1 MTKPIFILGSPRSGT
16 SIIGLALRNGA
27 GIVGYNEGHIL
38 SIIPPLIETITNHY
52 KDKNI
57 LKHSAIAIANVSQ
70 DSIESEIIK
79 IFQAQYS
86 ALLPHEVWLDKTPG
100 YQMIKAVPFLL
111 KMYPQA
117 CFIFVKRRGI
127 ENIISR
133 LKKFPKPSFESHCI
147 MWKTCMECWLESRQY
162 LSENIYIEVDQM
174 EILRQP
180 RLVSEALAV
189 LLGFNNSQISQMEN
203 IFKNKK
209 PEYTGVNESLHT
221 RYIQETG
228 WTEEE
233 IKIFRKHCREVSE
246 KFGYSESSSY
256 YLETKT

>member
-100 YQMIKAVPFLL
+100 YQMIKAVPFIL
-111 KMYPQA
+111 KMYPEA
-117 CFIFVKRRGI
+117 RFIFAKRRGI

-147 MWKTCMECWLESRQY
+147 MWKSCMECWLESQQY
-162 LSENIYIEVDQM
+162 LSENIYIEVDQI

-180 RLVSEALAV
+180 QLVSESLAV
-189 LLGFNNSQISQMEN
+189 LLGLNGSQTTKIEH

-221 RYIQETG
+221 RAIQETG
-228 WTEEE
+228 WTDKE
-233 IKIFRKHCREVSE
+233 IAIFRKHCEEVSK

-256 YLETKT
+256 FLENTN